1 MKEKTSI
8 TLSSD
13 LLADVDRSAGAARSR
28 SAFIEEVLREYF
40 KEKIRRAIHERDVQI
55 LNANADYFNRE
66 MEDVLRY
73 QAPIDFR
80 DRMRLYAPRRALPR
94 ASAAGRYKGISDI
107 CHCKSPIRNRFA
119 IFNCNLRTG
128 LHEWARCFDSSRHW
142 DRRRHE
148 TWLLDMV

>member
-73 QAPIDFR
+73 QAPID
-80 DRMRLYAPRRALPR
+80 Y
-94 ASAAGRYKGISDI
+94 SG
-107 CHCKSPIRNRFA
+107 
-119 IFNCNLRTG
+119 T
-128 LHEWARCFDSSRHW
+128 E
-142 DRRRHE
+142 
-148 TWLLDMV
+148 